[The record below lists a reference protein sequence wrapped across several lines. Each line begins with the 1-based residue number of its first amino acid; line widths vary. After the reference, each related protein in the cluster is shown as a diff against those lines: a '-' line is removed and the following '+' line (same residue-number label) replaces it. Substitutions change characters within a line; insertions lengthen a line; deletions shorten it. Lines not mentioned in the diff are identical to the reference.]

1 VVGIGRSAKNSYSK
15 GTTMKKSNQIQ
26 SVDVSASAVPERVS
40 VAMSEIAE
48 NMSEG
53 LLALAV
59 GAGLQVMAAL
69 MEADVTALAGPKGR
83 HDQARTA
90 VRHGRERGSVTL
102 GGRRVPV
109 TRPRVR
115 AADGTG
121 ELAVASYELFSSTE
135 ILGRLAMEKMLAGL
149 STRRYPVGLEPV
161 GVQITEKATAT
172 SKSAV
177 SRRFVAMTETALAE
191 LLSRDLSGLDLVAL
205 MIDGVHFAESCCV
218 VALGIDIE
226 GTKHPLALVEGST
239 ENATLVTELLVD
251 LRERG
256 LDVTRAMLV
265 GLDGSKALRKA
276 VLDVLDHPVI
286 QRCQLHKVR
295 NVKDHLPQ
303 RLRTTVGRRMTDAY
317 HAGSALEAE
326 AALLALAKELDRTH
340 PSAAASL
347 REGLDETL
355 TVLRL
360 GVPPTLA
367 RTLRSTNCIESMI
380 SVCREHAGNVKRWRD
395 GQMALRWCAAGM
407 VEAGKQFRRVNG
419 HLHLPALR
427 AALEREVAEHVV
439 PVVHNDQVSAA

>member
-1 VVGIGRSAKNSYSK
+1 V
-15 GTTMKKSNQIQ
+15 KKSSQNQP
-26 SVDVSASAVPERVS
+26 VDATTLAFPEHVS
-40 VAMSEIAE
+40 VAMAEIAE
-48 NMSEG
+48 HVGEG

-59 GAGLQVMAAL
+59 GAGLQVMQTL
-69 MEADVTALAGPKGR
+69 MDADVTALAGPKGK
-83 HDQARTA
+83 HDQGRIA
-90 VRHGRERGSVTL
+90 VRHGREHGSVSL

-121 ELAVASYELFSSTE
+121 ELPIPSYELFTSTE
-135 ILGRLAMEKMLAGL
+135 ILGKMAMEKMLAGL

-161 GVQITEKATAT
+161 GAQITGKSSAT

-191 LLSRDLSGLDLVAL
+191 LLAADLSGLDLVAL
-205 MIDGVHFAESCCV
+205 MIDGVHFAESCCI
-218 VALGIDIE
+218 VALGIGID
-226 GTKHPLALVEGST
+226 GVKHPLALVEGST

-251 LRERG
+251 LRERS
-256 LDVTRAMLV
+256 LDVTRPMLV
-265 GLDGSKALRKA
+265 GIDGSKALRKA
-276 VLDVLDHPVI
+276 VIDVLDHPVI

-303 RLRTTVGRRMTDAY
+303 RLRSSVGRRMTDAY
-317 HAGSALEAE
+317 HADSALEAE

-340 PSAAASL
+340 PGAAASL
-347 REGLDETL
+347 REGLDQTL

-407 VEAGKQFRRVNG
+407 VEAGRQFRRVNG

-427 AALEREVAEHVV
+427 TALERHITENVV
-439 PVVHNDQVSAA
+439 PVMHDEQVSAA